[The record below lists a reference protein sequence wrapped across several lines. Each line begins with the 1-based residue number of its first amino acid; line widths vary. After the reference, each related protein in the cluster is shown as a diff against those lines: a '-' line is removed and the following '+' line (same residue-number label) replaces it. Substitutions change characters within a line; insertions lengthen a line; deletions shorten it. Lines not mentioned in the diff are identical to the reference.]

1 MGIVAGTVRVT
12 LTSTMLAIDGM
23 VATAVTVARMMVPS
37 DGDIPTMTTMTY
49 MMVVQSVGDDGGDGL
64 EMAIMR
70 KMAMRWQ

>member
-23 VATAVTVARMMVPS
+23 VAIAVTVATMMVPS

-49 MMVVQSVGDDGGDGL
+49 MMVVQSVGDDGATAL
-64 EMAIMR
+64 
-70 KMAMRWQ
+70 KWHS